1 MVKNKSLFSYFFGN
15 KSSLSSNNKN
25 SNNNLKIYF
34 IDFSEMSNAS
44 VKKKHRTFGTIK
56 YLPKIS
62 QTNENMQN
70 YDTFAVLVSI
80 HEMIENSLYKF
91 NKFLPDVGL
100 QKKNETDTNPITFSK
115 YLIEYIDINQRKLF
129 SYLILQYIGIPHFLK
144 NLEISKYII
153 RKKKYGKWTN
163 IEEKNFPPINN
174 SYDKYMK
181 IKDRTTNVLNFT
193 KNKEDNLKNFWE
205 LIRNLEELSKLIQ
218 VDIMG

>member
-1 MVKNKSLFSYFFGN
+1 
-15 KSSLSSNNKN
+15 
-25 SNNNLKIYF
+25 
-34 IDFSEMSNAS
+34 
-44 VKKKHRTFGTIK
+44 
-56 YLPKIS
+56 
-62 QTNENMQN
+62 MQN

-80 HEMIENSLYKF
+80 NEMIENSLYKF

-100 QKKNETDTNPITFSK
+100 QKKKETDTNPFTFSK

-174 SYDKYMK
+174 SFDKYLK

-218 VDIMG
+218 VDIMGREDYYKNNINSKINSMQKIYNSYTRVTTIST